1 MTSYGDLWIPILL
14 NLNFPFDGVLRGNLK
29 SGIIRQTER
38 RFFMNDRA
46 FTEKCTAVKM
56 KS

>member
-14 NLNFPFDGVLRGNLK
+14 NLNFPFDGVLGGNLK

-38 RFFMNDRA
+38 KFFMNDRA